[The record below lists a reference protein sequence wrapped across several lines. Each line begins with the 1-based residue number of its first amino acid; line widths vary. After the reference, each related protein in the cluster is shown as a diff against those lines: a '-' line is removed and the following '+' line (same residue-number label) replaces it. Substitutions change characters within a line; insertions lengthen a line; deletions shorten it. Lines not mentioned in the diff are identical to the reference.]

1 VERRRGKLAPA
12 DFFVQPNDFEDPA
25 VVMSG
30 VFFINLLSGR
40 FEMRSI
46 VGLLTVVVLAPGL
59 IAQETAVYRHPGA
72 GISIEAPAGW
82 THGTWTYDP
91 GVYEVSA
98 PNGSIRVLLWFT
110 DTEQDARGYL
120 SKMVGMKSVEPEGDP
135 VRLEIDGHEGWIV
148 FATGNEQG
156 DENVR
161 ELLAAIQAPDAAT
174 VEGNFIVQI
183 WCPAEPGVGRDRELE
198 RLLARVRLELPS
210 G

>member
-1 VERRRGKLAPA
+1 MRR
-12 DFFVQPNDFEDPA
+12 
-25 VVMSG
+25 
-30 VFFINLLSGR
+30 
-40 FEMRSI
+40 I
-46 VGLLTVVVLAPGL
+46 VGPLTVVVLAPCL
-59 IAQETAVYRHPGA
+59 IAQETALYRHPGA
-72 GISIEAPAGW
+72 AISIEAPAGW
-82 THGTWTYDP
+82 TQGTWADDP

-98 PNGSIRVLLWFT
+98 PDGSIRILLWFT
-110 DTEQDARGYL
+110 DTEQGARGYL

-135 VRLEIDGHEGWIV
+135 AQLEIDGHEGWIV

-198 RLLARVRLELPS
+198 QLLAGVRVESPS